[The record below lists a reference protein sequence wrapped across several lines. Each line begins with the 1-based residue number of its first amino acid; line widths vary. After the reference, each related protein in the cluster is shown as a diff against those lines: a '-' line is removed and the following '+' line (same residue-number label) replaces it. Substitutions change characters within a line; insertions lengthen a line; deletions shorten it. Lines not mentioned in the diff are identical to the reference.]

1 MVNVF
6 FLLLLCCWKKFWKI
20 SVIHYMAGCFKA
32 MFLNFYSLCYT
43 FMDQRKKQ
51 KTKYKMECIIHYFVW
66 KSYSKLKP
74 VSSIN
79 EEAILKAKAI
89 RQSIGGQSHHHQQ
102 CNSIPTPIDKE
113 KHQLHREC
121 YMKFT
126 SVSSR
131 TPWKRVKWESIL
143 DHEQDD
149 SVSWK
154 TPCYFWCLENSPAE
168 NYPTGNPS
176 LSKSPAENSPSSNSP
191 MVNSPE
197 ENFPMEK
204 LPRILFSN
212 YFCWKNVAPLK
223 NLTFYLRERLT

>member
-89 RQSIGGQSHHHQQ
+89 RQSIGGQNHHHQQ

-121 YMKFT
+121 CMKFT

-168 NYPTGNPS
+168 ITPRGIPPCQNPQQKIPPHQIPPWWIP
-176 LSKSPAENSPSSNSP
+176 LRKIFPWKNSPVSFSRIIF
-191 MVNSPE
+191 V
-197 ENFPMEK
+197 EK
-204 LPRILFSN
+204 MLLLLKIWLFI
-212 YFCWKNVAPLK
+212 Y
-223 NLTFYLRERLT
+223 ERD